1 MSSLFIFLFS
11 VFLVWYTSSQQQ
23 IEQERGNVTEFMNWI
38 KNKGM
43 EYLIHYYLAVVAPI
57 EIVEFSGMGRGVSEG
72 RR

>member
-1 MSSLFIFLFS
+1 M
-11 VFLVWYTSSQQQ
+11 
-23 IEQERGNVTEFMNWI
+23 TEFMNWI